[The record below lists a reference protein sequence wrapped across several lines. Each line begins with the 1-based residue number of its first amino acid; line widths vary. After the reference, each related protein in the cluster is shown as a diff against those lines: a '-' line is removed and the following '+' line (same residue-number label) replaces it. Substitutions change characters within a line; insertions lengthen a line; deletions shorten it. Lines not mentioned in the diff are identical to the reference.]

1 MKKVSVFILLNLFF
15 FKLQAQNFDWAK
27 EEGLF
32 AYDYGYGISTDIVG
46 NIYISGKYEM
56 DANFSDT
63 ILTSYGNHDIYLA
76 KYNSTGELIWA
87 RTAGGIYGDYAH
99 ALACDRLNYVYV
111 AGEIEGFE
119 TPINFQGSAITL
131 NSTGSNDAFLS
142 KYDLNGNLIWAK
154 HAGGYYDDEALG
166 ITYDPAGNVYICGF
180 FTDTATFGGT
190 TIYGQGNR
198 DIFIAKY
205 DMDGNFLWVNQAG
218 STGRDEAKAIKC
230 DSYGNVYLTGMY
242 KDSALFGSTLLSS
255 PLGYFNIF
263 LAKYAPD
270 GSLIWVKDAGGDYDD
285 VAWAITLDNAD
296 KIYITGEFNASAYFD
311 SIQLITTG
319 QGNIFVACYNNS
331 GNVEWVTSAGGPLVD
346 RARGIGCDGTNIYI
360 TGQFSMSANFGAYSV
375 TGIDSSEI
383 FMAKLNNTGGFEWAV
398 SVGGSHDVTEL
409 LGYEAGNGIC
419 AEASGNVYTT
429 GTLINGGDFGSTT
442 LFPYSRTDVF
452 LTKISQGPDI
462 TAPLAPVFDPLDN
475 MTNVPNNSNL
485 VLTFNEVVQKGMGN
499 VIIKEGGS
507 ITQTVDVTGSNVIVS
522 GNIVTIDPGNFTPE
536 ANVSVEMAPG
546 VFKDLANNNYI
557 GISDELIWNFSIS
570 AATLVNN
577 YNLDNHFSIY
587 PNPSQGNF
595 TINSNLPDAQKIEMT
610 ITNCIGQVIDKKK
623 YKYSSQLTV
632 DLSAKKKGIYFI
644 EIKTDD
650 RSLFR
655 EKILYQ

>member
-1 MKKVSVFILLNLFF
+1 MKKVCVLILLNLFF
-15 FKLQAQNFDWAK
+15 FKLQAQNFDWVK
-27 EEGLF
+27 EEGLY

-56 DANFSDT
+56 NANFSDS

-76 KYNSTGELIWA
+76 KYNSTGALIWT

-99 ALACDRLNYVYV
+99 ALACDGLSYVYV

-119 TPINFQGSAITL
+119 TQINFQDSPITL

-166 ITYDPAGNVYICGF
+166 ITYDLAGNVYICGF
-180 FTDTATFGGT
+180 FTDTATFSGT
-190 TIYGQGNR
+190 TIYGRGNR

-205 DMDGNFLWVNQAG
+205 DTDGNFLWVNQAG
-218 STGRDEAKAIKC
+218 SDGRDEAKAIKC

-242 KDSALFGSTLLSS
+242 EDSALFDSSVLLS

-263 LAKYAPD
+263 LAKYASD
-270 GSLIWVKDAGGDYDD
+270 GSLIWVKNSGGDYDD

-296 KIYITGEFNASAYFD
+296 KIYIAGEFNASAYFD

-331 GNVEWVTSAGGPLVD
+331 GNIEWVTSAGGPLVD

-360 TGQFSMSANFGAYSV
+360 TGQFSMSANFGAYTV

-383 FMAKLNNTGGFEWAV
+383 FMAKINNTGGFEWAI

-409 LGYEAGNGIC
+409 LGYESGNGIC
-419 AEASGNVYTT
+419 AEASGNVYAT
-429 GTLINGGDFGSTT
+429 GALINGGVFGNTT
-442 LFPYSRTDVF
+442 LFPYSRTDIF

-462 TAPLAPVFDPLDN
+462 TAPLAPIFDPLNN
-475 MTNVPNNSNL
+475 MINVPNNSNL
-485 VLTFNEVVQKGMGN
+485 VLSFNEVVQKGAGN
-499 VIIKEGGS
+499 VIIKEDGLV
-507 ITQTVDVTGSNVIVS
+507 TQSVDVTGANVIVN
-522 GNIVTIDPGNFTPE
+522 GNLVTIDPGNFTPGSSV
-536 ANVSVEMAPG
+536 NVEMTSG
-546 VFKDLANNNYI
+546 VFKDLANNNYL
-557 GISDELIWNFSIS
+557 GISDELIWRFSIS
-570 AATLVNN
+570 AATLVSNYYLINN
-577 YNLDNHFSIY
+577 FSIY

-595 TINSNLPDAQKIEMT
+595 TINSNLPDVQKIEIT
-610 ITNCIGQVIDKKK
+610 ITNTIGQIIDKKI
-623 YKYSSQLTV
+623 YKYNSHLIV

-644 EIKTDD
+644 EIKTNDQ
-650 RSLFR
+650 SLFR